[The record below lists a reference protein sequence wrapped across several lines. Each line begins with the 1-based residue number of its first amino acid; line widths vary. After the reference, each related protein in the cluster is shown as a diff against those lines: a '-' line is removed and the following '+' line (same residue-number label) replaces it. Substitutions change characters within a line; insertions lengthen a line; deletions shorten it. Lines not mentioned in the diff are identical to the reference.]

1 MQRAASE
8 ASESQELPS
17 EEEAAGSLESQRGP
31 QATLRTGDPHCSAAK
46 VMGMLA
52 ASPRSLGGRS

>member
-8 ASESQELPS
+8 ASESQGLPS
-17 EEEAAGSLESQRGP
+17 EEEAAGSLESQR
-31 QATLRTGDPHCSAAK
+31 DPHCSAAK